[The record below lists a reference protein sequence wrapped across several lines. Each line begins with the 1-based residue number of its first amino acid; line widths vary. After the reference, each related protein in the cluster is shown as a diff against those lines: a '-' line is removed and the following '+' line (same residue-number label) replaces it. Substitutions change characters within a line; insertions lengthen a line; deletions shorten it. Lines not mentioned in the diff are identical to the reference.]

1 MEWCGTFEQ
10 TCSTFEGQYQEQNW
24 GPLKLFD
31 RPQCNAEKKVCIW
44 FVNTLKTKN
53 SAGKWELAGKSVTH
67 KRDGKTNKS
76 DLWDIR
82 STITDTN
89 KKYIRC
95 DYKL

>member
-1 MEWCGTFEQ
+1 MECCGTFEQ
-10 TCSTFEGQYQEQNW
+10 TCSTFEGQYQKQNW
-24 GPLKLFD
+24 GPLNLFD
-31 RPQCNAEKKVCIW
+31 HPQCNAEKSLYLVREY
-44 FVNTLKTKN
+44 TETKN
-53 SAGKWELAGKSVTH
+53 SARKWELAGKSVTY

-89 KKYIRC
+89 NQYIRC

>member
-1 MEWCGTFEQ
+1 MQ
-10 TCSTFEGQYQEQNW
+10 
-24 GPLKLFD
+24 
-31 RPQCNAEKKVCIW
+31 KKFCIW

-53 SAGKWELAGKSVTH
+53 SAGKWELAGKSVTY
-67 KRDGKTNKS
+67 KRDGETNKS